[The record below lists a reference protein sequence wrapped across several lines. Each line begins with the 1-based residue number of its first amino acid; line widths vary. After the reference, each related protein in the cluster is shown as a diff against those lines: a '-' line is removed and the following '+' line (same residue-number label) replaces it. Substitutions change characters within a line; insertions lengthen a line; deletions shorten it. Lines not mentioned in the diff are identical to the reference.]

1 MNDEE
6 FRDLLTVGTSV
17 SRGGR
22 RIDPRIMYVSPDPLI
37 ELRQPVHPEPEDL
50 PLRQGEVGTYTDA
63 RFHRQL
69 ETLRLDRWHHPTP
82 DRYYTGDARM
92 PAPPMSMLRPMV
104 RLLARDTLPG

>member
-6 FRDLLTVGTSV
+6 FRALMGVIPTK
-17 SRGGR
+17 RFAQ
-22 RIDPRIMYVSPDPLI
+22 PRVTFMHSEAAEDFATRV
-37 ELRQPVHPEPEDL
+37 EPEPEDL
-50 PLRQGEVGTYTDA
+50 PLRQGEVGTYIDA

-92 PAPPMSMLRPMV
+92 PVPPMSMLRPMV
-104 RLLARDTLPG
+104 RLLAGG